1 MAADGTDPSE
11 RVEAIE
17 ALPDP
22 DGPAYLPDEDDP
34 GNTGVRDPG
43 IDRHDFSSEWES
55 VWPDVETDP
64 REALPELEDILRRM
78 LERHGYVLDDDD
90 PAAQGEEVEIL
101 APYASVHEVADAV
114 RQGED
119 VDPGDIGQA
128 ILDALD
134 IYESLIDRVEGRAR

>member
-1 MAADGTDPSE
+1 MAADGTDPPE
-11 RVEAIE
+11 RSAGDTD
-17 ALPDP
+17 A
-22 DGPAYLPDEDDP
+22 PAYLPDEDDP
-34 GNTGVRDPG
+34 GNTGLRDPG

-78 LERHGYVLDDDD
+78 LERHGYVLEDDD

-101 APYASVHEVADAV
+101 APYAAVREVANAV
-114 RQGED
+114 REGDD

-134 IYESLIDRVEGRAR
+134 LYEALIDRIEGRAR